1 MRLDRPRTTVD
12 VRRVSEAPALLD
24 RPPREQTLGE
34 ELDAYDDDAGP
45 LETVKLREPDTG
57 VAGVLFISTAMA
69 SHGPRVKF
77 MLKAGRDQPGFSVSI
92 DSPPGVL
99 ANSLPER
106 DLARAAPQVAAWV
119 SLNHEALLRFWNEG
133 DSWDVHQLAAFAA
146 SLRKL

>member
-1 MRLDRPRTTVD
+1 M
-12 VRRVSEAPALLD
+12 SEALTLLD
-24 RPPREQTLGE
+24 GPPRERTLGE

-45 LETVKLREPDTG
+45 LEMVNLREPDTG

-92 DSPPGVL
+92 DPAPRVL

-106 DLARAAPQVAAWV
+106 DLARAAPQVARWV
-119 SLNHEALLRFWNEG
+119 ALNHEALLRFWNEG
-133 DSWDVHQLAAFAA
+133 DSWDVHQLAAFAGG
-146 SLRKL
+146 LQKL